1 MRTTARAVLAVA
13 VALAAILGIT
23 ATADAEKHKPLPT
36 KSEVAHAR
44 DEVKRKAGDV
54 ASIRAALAVATNRL
68 ESAAE
73 RAEIASEAYNGAQ
86 WQLGE
91 AKKATAKATRA
102 AGAAAQKLA
111 TQRAGIVAIAN
122 QTYQDG
128 TVLSGLSAFLGQGG
142 GPEEVMGRVGVV
154 QSATESMQAKY
165 DGYAAAS
172 TLAKVTR
179 ASAETAE
186 REQVVLAQKAEKL
199 RNNAA
204 AAVLSAQDE
213 ARAIAAQRQKL
224 IRELASA
231 QKISVKLATQR
242 QRGLEEIAQARAAAA
257 ARKKAEAAAA
267 VAAAAAQAAQ
277 VAADKAADKSDD
289 KSDDKGAKGD
299 DSAGGP
305 SAPTSDP
312 SPPAAAGSGAAAR
325 AIAFAKDQLGEQYLW
340 AAAGPSRWDCSGL
353 TMMAWRQGGVSLP
366 HYSVAQYAQT
376 EHIGVGD
383 LRPGDLVF
391 WGDSPGSIHHV
402 AMYIGNGQIIHAP
415 RTGRPVEIDS
425 MYYWIPPN
433 YFGRP

>member
-1 MRTTARAVLAVA
+1 MRTTARAALAGA
-13 VALAAILGIT
+13 VALAAILTLTTT
-23 ATADAEKHKPLPT
+23 AEAEKHKPLPT
-36 KSEVAHAR
+36 RSEVAQAR
-44 DEVKRKAGDV
+44 QDVQRKAGDV

-68 ESAAE
+68 EKAAQ

-91 AKKATAKATRA
+91 AKKATRKATRA
-102 AGAAAQKLA
+102 AAKAADRLEN
-111 TQRAGIVAIAN
+111 QRAGIVAIAN

-128 TVLSGLSAFLGQGG
+128 TVLSGLSAFLGEGG

-154 QSATESMQAKY
+154 QSATESMQARY
-165 DGYAAAS
+165 DGYSAAS

-179 ASAETAE
+179 SDAEKAE
-186 REQVVLAQKAEKL
+186 REQVVAAQKAEKL
-199 RNNAA
+199 RNSAA

-224 IRELASA
+224 IRELAHA
-231 QKISVKLATQR
+231 QKISVSLATRR
-242 QRGLEEIAQARAAAA
+242 QQGLEEIAQRRAAAA
-257 ARKKAEAAAA
+257 ARKKAEQAAAA
-267 VAAAAAQAAQ
+267 AAAAAAAQAA
-277 VAADKAADKSDD
+277 AEARDKNDD
-289 KSDDKGAKGD
+289 KNDGGGKGGAPSGGSDQPA
-299 DSAGGP
+299 
-305 SAPTSDP
+305 
-312 SPPAAAGSGAAAR
+312 PPAAPPSGTAGTGAAAR

-340 AAAGPSRWDCSGL
+340 AAAGPDRWDCSGL

-402 AMYIGNGQIIHAP
+402 AMYLGNGQIIHAP

-425 MYYWIPPN
+425 MYYWVPPN
-433 YFGRP
+433 FFGRP